1 MAQLDGKRVREVR
14 TGEPL
19 LVDFSGE
26 GSLHLGIDV
35 GSVSCKVAV
44 LDERQRVRYL
54 SYRRTQGR
62 PMPAARAMLS
72 ELFGQVPPDR
82 VASIVGT
89 GSAGR
94 ALCELLGID
103 FVNELICQS
112 AAIRFLRPEART
124 LIEMGGQDSK
134 VIFLADASEAGADQT
149 DMVDFSMNTNC
160 AAGTGS
166 FLDQQASRLGVQ
178 IEGEFGALALKSE
191 TPPRVAGRCSVFAK
205 SDMIHLQQ
213 QATPVHDIVAGLCL
227 GLARNLKSSLCQ
239 GKEVTAPVAFC
250 GGVASNAGVVRAL
263 EEVFELGEGGLIVPT
278 EHAVTGAIGAVLVQ
292 LRQGAGEASSQELRV
307 LLAKLDKHIK
317 QERQVGYRLGALPK
331 PTHAAP
337 ASKVHADLL
346 AQAKATGEKIP
357 AYLGVDVGSI
367 STNVVV
373 MDEAQQVLSK
383 AYLMT
388 ASRPLEAV
396 RQGLEM
402 VGAQVDGL
410 VEIRGVAT
418 TGSGR
423 YLTGD
428 FVGADLVINEITAQA
443 TGAAIVD
450 PTVDTIFEIGGQDSK
465 YISLEDGVVVDFEM
479 NHACAA
485 GTGSFLE
492 EQAER
497 LGMSIK
503 EEFAN
508 EGFASSAPI
517 RLGERC
523 TVFMESDLL
532 SYQQQGAERPDLT
545 AGLAYSIVTN
555 YLNRVVGHRKV
566 GQKLF
571 FQGGTAFNRAVVS
584 AFEAVTGKPIIVPD
598 HHEVTGAL
606 GAAELAR
613 RHMAAQAVEAGQAR
627 ELLASTFRGFDL
639 AHMEYQV
646 RVFECTHCSN
656 NCEIKEVTLP
666 GAEPLYYGSR
676 CDRYNV
682 KKDKAQ
688 GKELPDL
695 FRERQQLLEQHAGLD
710 AKGRGG
716 GGQGRRT
723 VGIPLCLSNYQF
735 MPLWSRFWQE
745 LGFEVISSG
754 RSSKKV
760 IDDGVELV
768 LSQPCFPVKVAH
780 GHVHALLEH
789 ECDFIWLPSLVSM
802 SADYPENV
810 HNQLCP
816 YVQTIP
822 YQVRASLMAKGIDLT
837 GEKHHLLDLPLR
849 FQEGTKGLEKTLLP
863 LTKQV
868 GVSKGAIKGALEAAL
883 AAQEA
888 FEQACRARG
897 KEVLDSLAATD
908 KACVIVS
915 RPYNGCDPGVSLNVP
930 SKLRKLGVLAIPIDF
945 LDLASAS
952 INEPELQAEMYW
964 KYGQRIFRAGHI
976 IRRDPRLYATYISN
990 FSCGPDS
997 FIISLFKEL
1006 MTTVE
1011 ADGSERRKPALVL
1024 EIDEHSADAGVVTRL
1039 EAFLESL
1046 KASESRRLLQSGPE
1060 TAAGVAA
1067 TDAQPANSPWR
1078 HEWGDCSGRTLYI
1091 PWMGDHSHTL
1101 AAAFRHCGQP
1111 SEVLPMGDEETLR
1124 WGRQYTS
1131 GKECLPC
1138 IITTGDM
1145 LKILNR
1151 PDFDPEAAAFFMPGS
1166 SGPCRFGQYNC
1177 LQKLVLKQAGLPNTI
1192 PVVSPNQ
1199 DGNFYEHFQRFRK
1212 DATRL
1217 AFNGI
1222 AAIDLLLKVLLKI
1235 RPYEQQAGAADAAY
1249 KRCVDR
1255 VIEGIEA
1262 GLMEGDLLETMEAC
1276 GQDLATVEVDD
1287 SLRRPLVSVV
1297 GEIYVRSH
1305 HFANDEIVRKLESLG
1320 LEVNLASFAEWL
1332 YYTNHTRKLMARRW
1346 NNYKLLVQNQAKDY
1360 IQHRIESRLAG
1371 PLESRFGRLAEGKI
1385 TEVID
1390 VAKPYIHES
1399 FEGEAI
1405 LSIGKIVEMSHAG
1418 AAGAVNVMPFT
1429 CMPSTIVSAMTRR
1442 INVDSNGLPIINIS
1456 YDGQQ
1461 DPTLQTRLEAFAH
1474 QVKSFDRRERSAAT
1488 AAAH

>member
-1 MAQLDGKRVREVR
+1 
-14 TGEPL
+14 
-19 LVDFSGE
+19 
-26 GSLHLGIDV
+26 
-35 GSVSCKVAV
+35 
-44 LDERQRVRYL
+44 
-54 SYRRTQGR
+54 
-62 PMPAARAMLS
+62 MPTARAMLN
-72 ELFGQVPPDR
+72 ELFAQVPPDR
-82 VASIVGT
+82 VASMAGT

-112 AAIRFLRPEART
+112 AAIRFLRPQVRT

-134 VIFLADASEAGADQT
+134 VTFLADPSARGAETT

-178 IEGEFGALALKSE
+178 IEDEFGALALQSE
-191 TPPRVAGRCSVFAK
+191 APPRVAGRCSVFAK

-239 GKEVTAPVAFC
+239 GKDIVAPVAFC

-263 EEVFELGEGGLIVPT
+263 EEVFDLGKGGLIVPA

-292 LRQGAGEASSQELRV
+292 MRQGAGGASSQELRV
-307 LLAKLDKHIK
+307 LLARLDHHIK
-317 QERQVGYRLGALPK
+317 EDRQVGYRLGALPK
-331 PTHAAP
+331 PTHDEP
-337 ASKVHADLL
+337 ASQVHAELL
-346 AQAKATGEKIP
+346 EQARATGKKIP

-373 MDEAQQVLSK
+373 MDEAQRVLSK

-396 RQGLEM
+396 RQGLAM
-402 VGAQVDGL
+402 VGAEVDGL
-410 VEIRGVAT
+410 VEILGVAT

-508 EGFASSAPI
+508 EAFASSAPI

-566 GQKLF
+566 GQKVF

-606 GAAELAR
+606 GAAELAW
-613 RHMAAQAVEAGQAR
+613 RHMAAQAQETGTEQ
-627 ELLASTFRGFDL
+627 ASTFRGFDL
-639 AHMEYQV
+639 AHMEYSV
-646 RVFECTHCSN
+646 RVFECTHCAN

-682 KKDKAQ
+682 KKAQ
-688 GKELPDL
+688 AAGKELPDL
-695 FRERQQLLEQHAGLD
+695 FRERQQLLAKHAGLD
-710 AKGRGG
+710 AQGRGS

-723 VGIPLCLSNYQF
+723 VGIPMCLSNYQF

-745 LGFEVISSG
+745 LGFEVVSSG
-754 RSSKKV
+754 RSVKKV
-760 IDDGVELV
+760 IDNGVELV

-780 GHVHALLEH
+780 GHVQALLEQA
-789 ECDFIWLPSLVSM
+789 CDFIWLPSIVSM
-802 SADYPENV
+802 STDYAENV

-822 YQVRASLMAKGIDLT
+822 YQVRAAFTAKGVDLR
-837 GEKHHLLDLPLR
+837 GQKNHLLDLPLR
-849 FQEGTKGLEKTLLP
+849 FQEGVKGLAKTLMP
-863 LTKQV
+863 LAKQA
-868 GVSKGAIKGALEAAL
+868 GVSKGALREALAAGL

-888 FEQACRARG
+888 FEQACQSRG
-897 KEVLDSLAATD
+897 REVLSSLAQTD

-915 RPYNGCDPGVSLNVP
+915 RPYNGCDPGVSLDVP
-930 SKLRKLGVLAIPIDF
+930 SKLRKLGVLAIPMDF

-964 KYGQRIFRAGHI
+964 KYGQRIFRAGHL

-997 FIISLFKEL
+997 FIISLFKEV

-1046 KASESRRLLQSGPE
+1046 KASESRRLLQ
-1060 TAAGVAA
+1060 AAPVDAA
-1067 TDAQPANSPWR
+1067 VDAVVDAAVDAAADEQPANSPWR
-1078 HEWGDCSGRTLYI
+1078 QEWGDCSGRTLYI

-1111 SEVLPMGDEETLR
+1111 AEVLPKGDDETLR

-1145 LKILNR
+1145 LKLLNR
-1151 PDFDPEAAAFFMPGS
+1151 EGVDPERTAFFMPGS
-1166 SGPCRFGQYNC
+1166 SGPCRFGQYSC

-1212 DATRL
+1212 DPTRL

-1222 AAIDLLLKVLLKI
+1222 AAIDLLLKVLLKV
-1235 RPYEQQAGAADAAY
+1235 RPYEQESGAADAAY
-1249 KRCVDR
+1249 ARCVDR
-1255 VIEGIEA
+1255 VIKAIES
-1262 GLMEGDLLETMEAC
+1262 GRMEADLSEVMEAC
-1276 GQDLATVEVDD
+1276 GQEMAAVAVETGV
-1287 SLRRPLVSVV
+1287 RKPLVSVV

-1305 HFANDEIVRKLESLG
+1305 HFANDEIVRKLEALG
-1320 LEVNLASFAEWL
+1320 VEVNLASFAEWL

-1346 NNYKLLVQNQAKDY
+1346 GVNHTAVGL
-1360 IQHRIESRLAG
+1360 G
-1371 PLESRFGRLAEGKI
+1371 
-1385 TEVID
+1385 
-1390 VAKPYIHES
+1390 
-1399 FEGEAI
+1399 
-1405 LSIGKIVEMSHAG
+1405 HAG
-1418 AAGAVNVMPFT
+1418 GQDFDFFAARLIENRPCGVLSNPGLIQNLHDSVDRAAGVSVRVHAVHVLRKKHHRAG
-1429 CMPSTIVSAMTRR
+1429 VLEERLRR
-1442 INVDSNGLPIINIS
+1442 FWKFLPI
-1456 YDGQQ
+1456 
-1461 DPTLQTRLEAFAH
+1461 FA
-1474 QVKSFDRRERSAAT
+1474 VRRVVILTIR
-1488 AAAH
+1488 